1 MNETY
6 LYPYS
11 AQEARTRNQ
20 LPMWRESYHANVACR
35 NAIEETIRQ
44 NFNGMN
50 LKKDC
55 LEPVLAEYGYKRT
68 EWVLATTLQE
78 LSWDGRF
85 SRANKQ
91 WAARRYI
98 PQDERHNA
106 EITVRSHPAILD
118 GFVDLY
124 RKAYQELGLFG
135 PEHCVGDRAE
145 QDYIGKVLVLSP
157 DTLKE
162 SCWSQENQLWY
173 IHFTEEQ
180 KQRAAA
186 VDLEEFLRCRGEKLL
201 SSGREKRLA
210 SDHSVTVRGN
220 EWYDHAEERGGHAVS
235 FVQRFYG
242 LSYPDAVT
250 MLLGGELGTA
260 YPSAGER
267 TEEPAKPFALPP
279 ANKDMR
285 RVFAYLIKHRS
296 IARDVV
302 AHFAKA
308 GLLYEDAEYHNA
320 VFVGTD
326 TDGVPRHAHK
336 RSANSYGKAFRLNVE
351 GSDPRYSFHYVG
363 TDRSLYV
370 FEAPID
376 MLSFITLYPENW
388 QRHSYVACCGTS
400 IQPVLQ
406 MLEQAPQLD
415 TVLLCLDNDEA
426 GHQASRR
433 MREQLEARYSVERL
447 IPENKDWN
455 DDLTL
460 SDENAQGFAMNELR

>member
-1 MNETY
+1 MD
-6 LYPYS
+6 
-11 AQEARTRNQ
+11 
-20 LPMWRESYHANVACR
+20 REIDAHLKLDNCSSRSEFVM
-35 NAIEETIRQ
+35 NAIK
-44 NFNGMN
+44 FY
-50 LKKDC
+50 
-55 LEPVLAEYGYKRT
+55 VGYLNTKNASAFLP
-68 EWVLATTLQE
+68 EALSATLT
-78 LSWDGRF
+78 G
-85 SRANKQ
+85 
-91 WAARRYI
+91 
-98 PQDERHNA
+98 
-106 EITVRSHPAILD
+106 TLD
-118 GFVDLY
+118 GFAGRISSLLFKQGVDINLMAQII
-124 RKAYQELGLFG
+124 AY
-135 PEHCVGDRAE
+135 
-145 QDYIGKVLVLSP
+145 
-157 DTLKE
+157 DTDIDE
-162 SCWSQENQLWY
+162 GAY

-235 FVQRFYG
+235 FVQRFYS

-267 TEEPAKPFALPP
+267 TEEPVKPFALPP

-285 RVFAYLIKHRS
+285 RVFAYLIKHRG

-308 GLLYEDAEYHNA
+308 GLLYEDAVYHNA

-406 MLEQAPQLD
+406 MLEQVPQLD

-426 GHQASRR
+426 GNQASRR
-433 MREQLEARYSVERL
+433 MQNQLEVRYSVERL
-447 IPENKDWN
+447 IPESKDWN

-460 SDENAQGFAMNELR
+460 SSENAQGLAMNEMR

>member
-1 MNETY
+1 M
-6 LYPYS
+6 S
-11 AQEARTRNQ
+11 
-20 LPMWRESYHANVACR
+20 S
-35 NAIEETIRQ
+35 
-44 NFNGMN
+44 
-50 LKKDC
+50 
-55 LEPVLAEYGYKRT
+55 
-68 EWVLATTLQE
+68 
-78 LSWDGRF
+78 
-85 SRANKQ
+85 
-91 WAARRYI
+91 
-98 PQDERHNA
+98 
-106 EITVRSHPAILD
+106 
-118 GFVDLY
+118 
-124 RKAYQELGLFG
+124 
-135 PEHCVGDRAE
+135 
-145 QDYIGKVLVLSP
+145 
-157 DTLKE
+157 
-162 SCWSQENQLWY
+162 Y

-186 VDLEEFLRCRGEKLL
+186 VNLEEFLRCRGEKLL

-250 MLLGGELGTA
+250 LLLGGELGTA

-267 TEEPAKPFALPP
+267 TEEPVKPFALPP
-279 ANKDMR
+279 ANKEMR

-351 GSDPRYSFHYVG
+351 SSDPRYSFHHVG

-376 MLSFITLYPENW
+376 MLSFISIHQNNW
-388 QRHSYVACCGTS
+388 QEHSYVACCGTS
-400 IQPVLQ
+400 IQPVLERLRQ
-406 MLEQAPQLD
+406 NPKLD
-415 TVLLCLDNDEA
+415 TVYLCLDNDEA
-426 GHQASRR
+426 GEDACDG
-433 MREQLEARYSVERL
+433 MLDTLEDMGYDVERL
-447 IPENKDWN
+447 RPEGKDWN
-455 DDLTL
+455 DDLR
-460 SDENAQGFAMNELR
+460 AKRGGHG

>member
-1 MNETY
+1 M
-6 LYPYS
+6 
-11 AQEARTRNQ
+11 
-20 LPMWRESYHANVACR
+20 
-35 NAIEETIRQ
+35 
-44 NFNGMN
+44 
-50 LKKDC
+50 
-55 LEPVLAEYGYKRT
+55 
-68 EWVLATTLQE
+68 
-78 LSWDGRF
+78 
-85 SRANKQ
+85 
-91 WAARRYI
+91 RYI
-98 PQDERHNA
+98 ATREGVEKLAGNSAVTKGQRELIQKLLHDFPDAVELFEYEDYCRTPTLGTASAFISMALDANLH
-106 EITVRSHPAILD
+106 EIDPESGYMQYIATRPRVQKRGTH
-118 GFVDLY
+118 
-124 RKAYQELGLFG
+124 GLFSS
-135 PEHCVGDRAE
+135 A
-145 QDYIGKVLVLSP
+145 
-157 DTLKE
+157 T
-162 SCWSQENQLWY
+162 
-173 IHFTEEQ
+173 
-180 KQRAAA
+180 A
-186 VDLEEFLRCRGEKLL
+186 VDLASAISELEAHEGNVWTIIYSLRREDAARLEYDNADAWRTLLMENAPTLAKSMKISLENFHWYAAFHDEGHHPHIHMMVWSDDPKEGFLTKDGIAAMRSKLTNAIFRDEMQQIY
-201 SSGREKRLA
+201 GRKDVA
-210 SDHSVTVRGN
+210 
-220 EWYDHAEERGGHAVS
+220 
-235 FVQRFYG
+235 
-242 LSYPDAVT
+242 YPDAVT

-267 TEEPAKPFALPP
+267 TEEPVKPFALPP

-326 TDGVPRHAHK
+326 VEGVPRHAHK

-406 MLEQAPQLD
+406 MLEQTPQLD

-433 MREQLEARYSVERL
+433 MREQLEVRYSVECL

>member
-1 MNETY
+1 MFDLLTVVEMAA
-6 LYPYS
+6 LVAHDLVGFVS
-11 AQEARTRNQ
+11 LAGKQHDVARTGQHR
-20 LPMWRESYHANVACR
+20 RRANRFAAVGDAQVAGFGGQAGDHLVEDR
-35 NAIEETIRQ
+35 LGVFVPRIVGGE
-44 NFNGMN
+44 
-50 LKKDC
+50 
-55 LEPVLAEYGYKRT
+55 
-68 EWVLATTLQE
+68 
-78 LSWDGRF
+78 DGRRGVLHGHSGHF
-85 SRANKQ
+85 G
-91 WAARRYI
+91 
-98 PQDERHNA
+98 
-106 EITVRSHPAILD
+106 T
-118 GFVDLY
+118 
-124 RKAYQELGLFG
+124 LGA
-135 PEHCVGDRAE
+135 VA
-145 QDYIGKVLVLSP
+145 V
-157 DTLKE
+157 
-162 SCWSQENQLWY
+162 
-173 IHFTEEQ
+173 
-180 KQRAAA
+180 AAA

-250 MLLGGELGTA
+250 LLLGGELGTA

-267 TEEPAKPFALPP
+267 TEEPVKPFALPP
-279 ANKDMR
+279 ANKEMR
-285 RVFAYLIKHRS
+285 RVFAYLIKHRG

-320 VFVGTD
+320 VFVGMD
-326 TDGVPRHAHK
+326 TDGVPHHAHK

-363 TDRSLYV
+363 TGRSLYV

-406 MLEQAPQLD
+406 MLEQVPQLD
-415 TVLLCLDNDEA
+415 TILLCLDNDEA

-433 MREQLEARYSVERL
+433 MREQLEMRYSVERL

-455 DDLTL
+455 DVLPL
-460 SDENAQGFAMNELR
+460 SGENAQGFAMNEMR